1 MAEKLNL
8 EIQSRVYA
16 AVWISLE
23 RVAKL
28 FKADIEGKTRLTVA
42 KHVKRLEGGVEN
54 YKRL

>member
-8 EIQSRVYA
+8 EIKSRVYA

-23 RVAKL
+23 RAAKL

-42 KHVKRLEGGVEN
+42 GGLEN
-54 YKRL
+54 